1 MQCNPGLEEF
11 PLKFQGKL
19 ELQYLKAQNTQENKV
34 KRENQQETIGQRERS
49 VRLQTL
55 ELDTE
60 YK

>member
-34 KRENQQETIGQRERS
+34 KKGEPTGNNRPKREIRKTSNTR
-49 VRLQTL
+49 VRHRI
-55 ELDTE
+55 
-60 YK
+60 

>member
-34 KRENQQETIGQRERS
+34 KKGRTNRKQQAKEREP
-49 VRLQTL
+49 
-55 ELDTE
+55 
-60 YK
+60 